1 MGFRALSLALAASV
15 LIPSLALAQAIPN
28 PFNQMFQGT
37 PQDQAACRPDSSR
50 FCKDAEP
57 DQFRVLAC
65 LKENRA
71 KISVPCQNVLKRNG
85 QWGP

>member
-1 MGFRALSLALAASV
+1 MGFRALSLVLAASV

-50 FCKDAEP
+50 FCKSAEP

-65 LKENRA
+65 LKENRNS
-71 KISVPCQNVLKRNG
+71 ISVPCQNVLKRNG